1 MIAYKL
7 FRKLKDGSLT
17 SLYINK
23 KEKLPIGVWIEAKE
37 YPTKGFAFRPF
48 WHCVKLPDAPHL
60 SLKNRVW
67 CEVEI
72 EDYEEYKRPKNQGG
86 IWFLSKRLKINKIL

>member
-1 MIAYKL
+1 MIGYKL

-23 KEKLPIGVWIEAKE
+23 KEKLPIGAWIEAKA
-37 YPTKGFAFRPF
+37 YPTKGYTFRPY
-48 WHCVKLPDAPHL
+48 WHSVVQPNAPHL

-72 EDYEEYKRPKNQGG
+72 KDYEEYKRPKNQGG